1 MDKLLPEYM
10 KYLRFEKGLSEN
22 TLEAYNRDLE
32 KFLAFLRVKKVG
44 QPEDIKRPD
53 ILGFLSSLLDEGVAF
68 STTARHLSS
77 IKSFFRY
84 LTMEGYLTLNPAD
97 LLETPRINRKLPD
110 VLSVEEIDR
119 LFANPNVV
127 SLIGLRDRAMLELM
141 YATGLRVSEL
151 LSLDVDDVNL
161 SAGYVRCVGK
171 GRKERIVPVG
181 KTAGFWVDRYI
192 SRSRQKLLKGHMSRI
207 LFVNARGN
215 KMTRQGFWKIL
226 NKHVAETGITKE
238 VTPHTLRHS
247 FATHLL
253 ENGADLRSVQEM
265 LGHAD
270 ISTTQIYTHMTR
282 SHLKDVYV
290 RSHPRA

>member
-10 KYLRFEKGLSEN
+10 KYLRFEKGLSDN

-32 KFLAFLRVKKVG
+32 KFLAYLRVHKIE
-44 QPEDIKRPD
+44 QPKDIKRPD

-68 STTARHLSS
+68 STSARHLSS
-77 IKSFFRY
+77 IKSFFRF
-84 LTMEGYLTLNPAD
+84 LTMEGYITLNPAD

-110 VLSVEEIDR
+110 VLTVEEIDR

-127 SLIGLRDRAMLELM
+127 SLLGLRDRAMLELM

-151 LSLDVDDVNL
+151 LSLDVDDINF

-181 KTAGFWVDRYI
+181 KTASFWVERYI
-192 SRSRQKLLKGHMSRI
+192 SRSRQKMLKGQMNRI

-226 NKHVAETGITKE
+226 NKHVDETGITKE

-270 ISTTQIYTHMTR
+270 IGTTQI
-282 SHLKDVYV
+282 
-290 RSHPRA
+290 